1 METEQEKKIVVINRD
16 VDALM
21 IPSGARIYLQAGTE
35 VTITQA
41 LGGSY
46 TVNIYGN
53 LARID
58 AKDAD
63 AIGMLNEEELPDD
76 LLESHILDEIVWVQL
91 KKVYDPEIPVN
102 IADLGLIYDVQVV
115 PLGKDDHLVNIKM
128 TLTAAGCGMGPT
140 IVADVERKLRA
151 IPNITE
157 TKVDMVFDPPW
168 SREMMSDAAKLELG
182 LL

>member
-1 METEQEKKIVVINRD
+1 MSDENNIVVLRRD

-21 IPSGARIYLQAGTE
+21 IPSGARIFLQAGTE
-35 VTITQA
+35 VKITQA

-63 AIGMLNEEELPDD
+63 ALGVDVKDEITEEMLSNHSLEEL
-76 LLESHILDEIVWVQL
+76 VWLQM

-102 IADLGLIYDVQVV
+102 IVDLGLIYEVSLV
-115 PLGKDDHLVNIKM
+115 PLGKDDHQVKIIM
-128 TLTAAGCGMGPT
+128 TLTAPGCGMGPT
-140 IVADVERKLRA
+140 IVGDVKQRVSALPK
-151 IPNITE
+151 ITQVD
-157 TKVDMVFDPPW
+157 VDMVFDPPW
-168 SREMMSDAAKLELG
+168 DREMMSDAAKLELG
-182 LL
+182 LF